1 MKKLSYTV
9 LIADDEPLAL
19 DILQHFLVAQPE
31 IELIASCSDGQSALK
46 LIHQQ
51 CPDIAFLDIRM
62 PGPNGMEIAKSL
74 QEPCCPVIVFVTA
87 YDQFA
92 IQAFE
97 VQAIDYLLK
106 PFDER
111 RFIQAIKRAIEQV
124 QFRQQS
130 SIGELLKKYQA
141 LNLSASP
148 ASYSQIILVKDGGK
162 TGLVKA
168 NELMYVEAEGN
179 YVALYTSAHKYLLH
193 ETLTALEARLD
204 PTLFCRIHRSILL
217 NISLIKHIHSH
228 FNGDYTITLQ
238 TGKTLRLS
246 RNYKQQLER
255 LIGNF

>member
-1 MKKLSYTV
+1 MKKLSYKV
-9 LIADDEPLAL
+9 LVADDEPLAR
-19 DILQHFLVAQPE
+19 DILQNFLVAHPE
-31 IELIASCSDGQSALK
+31 VDLIALCSDGQSALK
-46 LIHQQ
+46 IIHQQ

-62 PGPNGMEIAKSL
+62 PGPNGIEIAKSL
-74 QEPCCPVIVFVTA
+74 QQPCCPVIVFVTA
-87 YDQFA
+87 FDQFA

-106 PFDER
+106 PFDEQ
-111 RFIQAIKRAIEQV
+111 RFTQALKRAIEQV
-124 QFRQQS
+124 QLRQQS
-130 SIGELLKKYQA
+130 SIGEILQKYQA
-141 LNLSASP
+141 LHLPASP
-148 ASYSQIILVKDGGK
+148 ANYSPIILVKDGGK
-162 TGLVKA
+162 TQLVKA

-179 YVALYTSAHKYLLH
+179 YVALYTAAHKYLLH

-204 PTLFCRIHRSILL
+204 PSLFCRIHRSILL

-228 FNGDYTITLQ
+228 FNGDYTIILQ